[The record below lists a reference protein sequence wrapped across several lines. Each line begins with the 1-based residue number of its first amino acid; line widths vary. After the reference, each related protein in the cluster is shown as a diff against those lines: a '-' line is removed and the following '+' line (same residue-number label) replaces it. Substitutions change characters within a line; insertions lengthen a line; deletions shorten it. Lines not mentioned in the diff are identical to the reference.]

1 MVSKL
6 VSTLFFCMF
15 QASAYIDVAGVGGD
29 HFVLLPMQTL
39 ISSDLFIV
47 FLNVFFNC
55 LIIVTF
61 ACYFAMLHETPCNFT
76 LLLI

>member
-1 MVSKL
+1 MLL
-6 VSTLFFCMF
+6 VSEAVITLFFF
-15 QASAYIDVAGVGGD
+15 
-29 HFVLLPMQTL
+29 PMQTL
-39 ISSDLFIV
+39 ISSDLFIE

-55 LIIVTF
+55 LILVTF